1 MARSGSPLRLRHAA
15 DLTRSVA
22 IHQLLG
28 AFHTGDAVGNE
39 ALVIRSHL
47 LRLGYPSEIFA
58 GWIDPDSAAPVLP
71 LAEYPRVAEPDTVC
85 LLHFAVGSAANRLAH
100 VTPGRLVCIF
110 HNITPA
116 RFFGRFAP
124 DLARLSHLGRR
135 ELSALAPKAE
145 LGLGVSEL
153 NRRELA
159 EAGFRRT
166 AVLPYVFDFEV
177 YRRPGSR
184 VIRSL
189 YEDGHRNILFVGRIV
204 PNKRIEDLLRA
215 YALYRRTNRRCRL
228 LLVGDDRVPGGYQA
242 RLQEMVSRHGLE
254 GVVFTGHVD
263 QDDLNAYYSLADVF
277 LCLSEHEGY
286 GVPLVEAMSF
296 GVPVIAYAAGAV
308 AETLRG
314 GGLLLDDK
322 SPEVVSELLH
332 LILSDAS
339 FRGAV
344 LASQRRALAQL
355 RRADFGALLLDRLAP
370 VLEGSAP

>member
-1 MARSGSPLRLRHAA
+1 
-15 DLTRSVA
+15 VE

-28 AFHTGDAVGNE
+28 AFHVGDAVGNE
-39 ALVIRSHL
+39 ALAIRSHL
-47 LRLGYPSEIFA
+47 LQLGYTSEIFA
-58 GWIDPDSAAPVLP
+58 GWIDPASPAPVLP
-71 LAEYPRVAEPDTVC
+71 LAEYPRVAEPHTVC
-85 LLHFAVGSAANRLAH
+85 LLHFAVGSPANRLAS
-100 VTPGRLVCIF
+100 VTPGRLVCIY

-116 RFFGRFAP
+116 RFFGRFSP
-124 DLARLSHLGRR
+124 ELARLSHLGRR
-135 ELSALAPKAE
+135 ELSALAPRTE
-145 LGLGVSEL
+145 VGLGVSEL

-159 EAGFRRT
+159 EAGFRKT

-177 YRRPGSR
+177 HRRPGSR

-189 YEDGHRNILFVGRIV
+189 YGDGHSNILFVGRIV

-215 YALYRRTNRRCRL
+215 HALYRRVNRRCRL
-228 LLVGDDRVPGGYQA
+228 LLVGDDRVPGGYHA
-242 RLQEMVSRHGLE
+242 RLQEMVSRQGLE

-314 GGLLLDDK
+314 GGLLLEDK
-322 SPEVVSELLH
+322 RPELVSELLH
-332 LILSDAS
+332 LVLSDES
-339 FRGAV
+339 FREAV
-344 LASQRRALAQL
+344 LASQRRAMTQL
-355 RRADFGALLLDRLAP
+355 RRADFGALLADRLAP